1 MEQGATNSRELMQI
15 KSTSKIAPT
24 RPVGVPIYIG
34 KHAGQAVATERDTKQ
49 LSFEDNVVGL
59 KEGTNAK

>member
-1 MEQGATNSRELMQI
+1 MQI